1 MGGAMSYHA
10 GLAAEHQVEAHY
22 LRGGSK
28 IAAHRWRGRYG
39 GEIDL
44 IAREGDKVIFIE
56 VKRAQTH
63 AWAVERVT
71 QRQLERICVSA
82 DEFVAAMPDCANL
95 DRRFDVALVD
105 AQGRIEI
112 LENAYMFD

>member
-1 MGGAMSYHA
+1 MSGALSYHS

-22 LRGGSK
+22 QRGGSK

-44 IAREGDKVIFIE
+44 IARDGDTVVFIE

-63 AWAVERVT
+63 AWAVERVSR
-71 QRQLERICVSA
+71 RQLERIGVSA
-82 DEFVAAMPDCANL
+82 DEFVAGQPDCANL

-112 LENAYMFD
+112 LENAYQFD